1 MWSGKVS
8 LEQPASFPNRSILIR
23 MSHRAFQGEKEN
35 SPEGVGPVGGL
46 HVVPIPT
53 VALHQV
59 AF

>member
-8 LEQPASFPNRSILIR
+8 LEQLASFPNRSILIKNEP
-23 MSHRAFQGEKEN
+23 QGLPRRKEN